1 MRPEDR
7 RGKLAALCQRF
18 GIEILYAFGSRAQE
32 VLEWAL
38 GQRERLTPGSSD
50 VDIGAKPAAQ
60 AAFGLHEQVE
70 FALALEE
77 LLEIPRVDVV
87 SLREADPFLA
97 ANIIRGARLYAKD
110 ADLADEYE
118 LYVLRRAGDL
128 VPLENERLNLILKG
142 GKVV

>member
-38 GQRERLTPGSSD
+38 GQRERWTPGSSD
-50 VDIGAKPAAQ
+50 VGIGAKPTGE
-60 AAFGLHEQVE
+60 AAFGLHEQVG

-77 LLEIPRVDVV
+77 LLEIPRAVEFD
-87 SLREADPFLA
+87 LE
-97 ANIIRGARLYAKD
+97 RG
-110 ADLADEYE
+110 
-118 LYVLRRAGDL
+118 
-128 VPLENERLNLILKG
+128 
-142 GKVV
+142 